1 MVSHSLTQVFLLS
14 ALLVLSLCKPSYGL
28 GIVIYWGQNRHE
40 GYLAETC
47 ATGLYTAVN
56 VAFLH
61 VFGGGQTPDLNLG
74 HCGRGLPQANC
85 TFLSPE
91 IRACQAR
98 GVSVLISIGGPS
110 RSYWLDTADDA
121 RTVSEYIWNNFL
133 GGTSTSRPFGPAVL
147 DGVNFDIQTGTD
159 WYWDDLVRF
168 LHAYNSRGRKVFLGA
183 APQCPFPDFYL
194 DKAIRTGLLD
204 YVGTQFYNNPKCQF
218 INGNSDFLMQSWSN
232 WTSLLAS
239 NRTSNT
245 QLFLGLPAAPD
256 TAYNGGYV
264 PPQRVNELCT
274 TFTQSPRY
282 GGIMLWSRFT
292 DRRDGYS
299 GVIRNRCV
307 DRVNSATLSAEK
319 LIPYEI

>member
-1 MVSHSLTQVFLLS
+1 MVSHSCTQAFLLC

-40 GYLAETC
+40 GSLAETC

-56 VAFLH
+56 IAFLR
-61 VFGGGQTPDLNLG
+61 VFGGGQTPDHNLG
-74 HCGRGLPQANC
+74 HCGRGLPQATC
-85 TFLSPE
+85 TFLSSE

-98 GVSVLISIGGPS
+98 GVTVLISIGGPS
-110 RSYWLDTADDA
+110 RSYWLDSAADA
-121 RTVSEYIWNNFL
+121 RTVKEYIWNNFL
-133 GGTSTSRPFGPAVL
+133 DRRHLRIPSIWTGRPRYMVSISISN
-147 DGVNFDIQTGTD
+147 VVQTGTGMI
-159 WYWDDLVRF
+159 
-168 LHAYNSRGRKVFLGA
+168 S
-183 APQCPFPDFYL
+183 
-194 DKAIRTGLLD
+194 AIRTGLLD
-204 YVGTQFYNNPKCQF
+204 YVGTQFYNNPTCQF
-218 INGNSDFLMQSWSN
+218 NNGNPNFLAQSWSN

-256 TAYNGGYV
+256 AAYNGGYI
-264 PPQRVNELCT
+264 PPQRLNELCT
-274 TFTQSPRY
+274 VFTQSPRY

-299 GVIRNRCV
+299 GLIRNRCV

-319 LIPYEI
+319 LIPYVI